1 MSNAKWMK
9 EDLLDSRDLADRME
23 ELEALDDKNRLSPS
37 ESDELEVLEKL
48 QHDLENEG
56 VSGWTD
62 GIMLIEMGYFH
73 STYAEE
79 LIGEIYGDIEG
90 EMLKK
95 GFPYNLFNMDWDD
108 VAEVLS
114 SDYQVVRIGT
124 QDYYAQSA

>member
-9 EDLLDSRDLADRME
+9 EDLLDSRDLADRMA
-23 ELEALDDKNRLSPS
+23 ELEGKNRLSSS

-48 QHDLENEG
+48 QHDLEREG

-62 GIMLIEMGYFH
+62 GIVLIEMNYFH